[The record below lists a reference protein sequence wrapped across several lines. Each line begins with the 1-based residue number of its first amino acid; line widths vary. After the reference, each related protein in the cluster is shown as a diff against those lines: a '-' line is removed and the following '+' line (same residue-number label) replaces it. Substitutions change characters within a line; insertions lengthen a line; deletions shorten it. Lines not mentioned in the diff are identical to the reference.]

1 MSFREKWMHQLLLN
15 LMKFQEAE
23 NYMLYINSAERS
35 YAESLSLIFQ
45 RSVVC
50 MPSSNQE
57 ELTLIWFPNTSLTE
71 QCKTFKRREELV
83 LELETDGNL
92 IRSNGRTNDNDC
104 SGQQNMPRR
113 NHLVKISLPKS

>member
-35 YAESLSLIFQ
+35 YAEPLSLIFQ

-57 ELTLIWFPNTSLTE
+57 ELTLIWFPNASLTE
-71 QCKTFKRREELV
+71 QCKTFKRRELV
-83 LELETDGNL
+83 MTM
-92 IRSNGRTNDNDC
+92 TAVDN
-104 SGQQNMPRR
+104 
-113 NHLVKISLPKS
+113 KSCQGGIIW